1 MVAKVSSVKQRD
13 LTGQANGVHTSPH
26 QGVEEP
32 SCQESERP

>member
-13 LTGQANGVHTSPH
+13 LTGQAAAFIRPLK
-26 QGVEEP
+26 GVEEP